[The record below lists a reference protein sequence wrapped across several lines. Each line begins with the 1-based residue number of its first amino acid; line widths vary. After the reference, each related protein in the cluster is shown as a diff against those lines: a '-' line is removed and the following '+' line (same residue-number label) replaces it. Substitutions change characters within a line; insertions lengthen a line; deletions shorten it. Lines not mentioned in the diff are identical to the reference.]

1 MGDSN
6 GAFNYGSMLFKGIK
20 SYLLPNRRKAIDYI
34 TKAANNNHPFAIY
47 YVGILNSSF
56 LCRRSSL
63 LQL

>member
-6 GAFNYGSMLFKGIK
+6 GAFNYGSMLFRGVE
-20 SYLLPNRRKAIDYI
+20 SFMFPNRPKAIEYI

-47 YVGILNSSF
+47 YVGDIISF
-56 LCRRSSL
+56 IVCRGSAL